1 MKQYILESSK
11 KSKRRQQHFV
21 IFGDVDV
28 FVKDPLP
35 EDVEL
40 DQVLRDLERIIP
52 KNFTRNLD
60 IIYVGDFDH
69 LRDRDVNAMYDSGA
83 IYITNEQDDNVDIL
97 DDLIHEIAHAVE
109 ENYNQEI
116 YGDDKIRGEF
126 LAKRNTLRRILG
138 AHGYDVRSHNLLD
151 VEYSRGLDEFF
162 YEDVGYAKLS
172 NFVLGLFISPY
183 PVTSLREYFAS
194 GFEEYY
200 LGDRRALA
208 EISPK
213 LYNKLNELNKTEEE
227 NEARK
232 F

>member
-1 MKQYILESSK
+1 M
-11 KSKRRQQHFV
+11 
-21 IFGDVDV
+21 DV

-35 EDVEL
+35 EDIDL
-40 DQVLRDLERIIP
+40 RQVLKELETIIP
-52 KNFTRNLD
+52 ANFTRNLD
-60 IIYVGDFDH
+60 VVYIGDFDH

-83 IYITNEQDDNVDIL
+83 IYLTNEQDDNLDML
-97 DDLIHEIAHAVE
+97 DDLVHEIAHLVE
-109 ENYNQEI
+109 ENYNQDV
-116 YGDDKIRGEF
+116 YGDDQIRGEF

-138 AHGYDVRSHNLLD
+138 SHGYNISPHNFLNTEYVRD
-151 VEYSRGLDEFF
+151 LDEFF
-162 YEDVGYAKLS
+162 YEEVGYAKLN

-213 LYNKLNELNKTEEE
+213 LYNKVNNLNNMEE
-227 NEARK
+227 NNETGK